1 MRIQDIETADL
12 KHQYFEIPKAERKI
26 KGRFGAIKRKTLDIL
41 LLLVYNYYGDLKMK
55 EREYTITKANEKI
68 QKSRYSLS
76 TQQQKIIL
84 YLISQINPK
93 ATEFK
98 KGKFKIQEFCKVCG
112 IDYESGKN
120 YTTLKEQIKKIAD
133 RSCWVRL
140 EDGRETLLRWIE
152 KPYIDE
158 KSGTIEI
165 IFDKDMKPFL
175 LELRQN
181 FTQFEL
187 SYALLFKSKYSIR
200 LFELLES
207 YHYHKLEPLEKKF
220 NIEELKKILDCE
232 NYKAFKDFRKNVIE
246 LAIKEIN
253 ENTMYNLKYDLIK
266 EVRSY
271 TEIIFYLDKKEVI
284 QQMETHQ
291 QNNRKFNK
299 EV

>member
-1 MRIQDIETADL
+1 
-12 KHQYFEIPKAERKI
+12 
-26 KGRFGAIKRKTLDIL
+26 
-41 LLLVYNYYGDLKMK
+41 MK
-55 EREYTITKANEKI
+55 EREYTITKANELI

-98 KGKFKIQEFCKVCG
+98 KAKFKIQEFCKVCG
-112 IDYESGKN
+112 IDCESGKN
-120 YTTLKEQIKKIAD
+120 YTSLKEQIKKISD
-133 RSCWVRL
+133 RSCWVKL
-140 EDGRETLLRWIE
+140 EDGRETILRWIE

-175 LELRQN
+175 LELRKN

-232 NYKAFKDFRKNVIE
+232 NYKAFKDFRLRV
-246 LAIKEIN
+246 LDTAVKEIN

-266 EVRSY
+266 EVRTY
-271 TEIIFYLDKKEVI
+271 TEIVFYLDKKEVI

-291 QNNRKFNK
+291 QNNRKFNEK